1 MVNDNSVHARVD
13 SVIKQLTKCTESF
26 TPLNWI
32 QLRQTLFRFLKDKR
46 VKVSLFLQEGI
57 QLTNGK
63 ILLPLPLPENP
74 NSIQPGCVRSLDDSV
89 SCLASADQLELLEHN
104 RSPKSPLGW
113 PLAP

>member
-13 SVIKQLTKCTESF
+13 SVMKQLTKCTEPF

-32 QLRQTLFRFLKDKR
+32 QLRQTLLRFLKDKR

-74 NSIQPGCVRSLDDSV
+74 SSIQPGCIRSLDDSV
-89 SCLASADQLELLEHN
+89 SCFCLSRQLEMHQHLA
-104 RSPKSPLGW
+104 LGG
-113 PLAP
+113 L